1 MTRTQLLDDF
11 TAFCKD
17 AVKDM
22 KFPLEVQQGDTKK
35 IHRAPDVY
43 KNRLP
48 HSKEYKKYVPYI
60 IAQIITGEHIQK
72 PGKQPQHTVQVRL
85 VFCVYGEDE
94 QEGSIMLLNVMDRVQ
109 EKILKSV
116 QVGKYFELDVNEPLE
131 SLIYTDDTAPYFAG
145 EMVGTFKLP
154 AIKREVKL

>member
-1 MTRTQLLDDF
+1 MTRVMLLDDLK
-11 TAFCKD
+11 AFCVN

-22 KFPLEVQQGDTKK
+22 KFPLEVQQGDTKQMY
-35 IHRAPDVY
+35 REPDVY

-60 IAQIITGEHIQK
+60 IAQILNGEHIQK
-72 PGKQPQHTVQVRL
+72 PGEPQYMAKVRF
-85 VFCVYGEDE
+85 VFCVYSEDE

-109 EKILKSV
+109 EKLLKSV
-116 QVGKYFELDVNEPLE
+116 NLGKYFKLNVGEPLE
-131 SLIYTDDTAPYFAG
+131 SIVYTDDTAPYFAG
-145 EMVGTFKLP
+145 EMVGTFVLP